1 MEAPFTTE
9 RGRGALSFLA
19 LIAPCQTQP
28 QRKNFLLR
36 EQANKATLNLAGLV
50 FCSLAS
56 ELR

>member
-1 MEAPFTTE
+1 MEASFTIE
-9 RGRGALSFLA
+9 RGRGAMSVLA
-19 LIAPCQTQP
+19 FIAPCQTQP